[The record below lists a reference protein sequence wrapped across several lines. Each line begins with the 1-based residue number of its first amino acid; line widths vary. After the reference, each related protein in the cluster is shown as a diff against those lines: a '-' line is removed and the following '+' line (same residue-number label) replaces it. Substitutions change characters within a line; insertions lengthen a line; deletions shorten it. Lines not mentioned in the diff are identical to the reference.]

1 MMDITDVDT
10 VLGRCRSCNEL
21 TQVVRM
27 PEFNLNACP
36 ACFLRLYE
44 RRLRRKLEEYE
55 MLGGAGRVA
64 VALSGGKDSVAMLV
78 AMQRLGWV
86 MGFEVTALH
95 FHLGMGEYSD
105 ANLRLVEGLAG
116 DLGLPLH
123 LVRIADLGLEVRRVK
138 AWNPCAVCGAIK
150 RALFNREARAAGA
163 DVVATAHTMEDI
175 LLFSLKNLLSRHYVF
190 PRPVLPEQPG
200 LLRKVKPLMFT
211 PERYNEIYCRLREI
225 DFFPDKCP
233 FWFPGPHRLKDV
245 FELLEEI
252 VPSGKLQLLLSL
264 QQAFPVVREEEGEE
278 GPAGLQ
284 ACSGCG
290 EPATQPVCALCNLR
304 AFLNLGSDPNF
315 G

>member
-1 MMDITDVDT
+1 
-10 VLGRCRSCNEL
+10 
-21 TQVVRM
+21 
-27 PEFNLNACP
+27 
-36 ACFLRLYE
+36 
-44 RRLRRKLEEYE
+44 
-55 MLGGAGRVA
+55 
-64 VALSGGKDSVAMLV
+64 
-78 AMQRLGWV
+78 MQRLGWV
-86 MGFEVTALH
+86 MGFEVVALH

-105 ANLRLVEGLAG
+105 TNLRMVEELAG
-116 DLGLPLH
+116 GLGLPLH

-138 AWNPCAVCGAIK
+138 AWNPCAVCGAVK

-175 LLFSLKNLLSRHYVF
+175 LLFSLKNMLSRHYMF

-211 PERYNEIYCRLREI
+211 PERYNEIYCRLREEG
-225 DFFPDKCP
+225 FFAEKCP

-264 QQAFPVVREEEGEE
+264 QEAFPAERGEEEGIS
-278 GPAGLQ
+278 GLQ

-290 EPATQPVCALCNLR
+290 EPSTQPVCALCNLR
-304 AFLNLGSDPNF
+304 AFLSRD
-315 G
+315 

>member
-1 MMDITDVDT
+1 MMDIAGVDT

-44 RRLRRKLEEYE
+44 RRLRRNMEKHG
-55 MLGGAGRVA
+55 MLRGAGRVA
-64 VALSGGKDSVAMLV
+64 VALSGGKDSAAMLA

-95 FHLGMGEYSD
+95 FHLGMGEHSD
-105 ANLRLVEGLAG
+105 ANRRAVEELCGG
-116 DLGLPLH
+116 LGLPLR
-123 LVRIADLGLEVRRVK
+123 LVSIADLGLKVRRVK
-138 AWNPCAVCGAIK
+138 AWNPCAVCGAVK

-163 DVVATAHTMEDI
+163 DVVATAHTLEDI

-200 LLRKVKPLMFT
+200 LLRKIKPVMFT
-211 PERYNEIYCRLREI
+211 PERYNEIYCRLRGVEV
-225 DFFPDKCP
+225 FEGRCP
-233 FWFPGPHRLKDV
+233 FWFPGPHRLKEV

-264 QQAFPVVREEEGEE
+264 QEAFPEERGEEGE
-278 GPAGLQ
+278 GPGGAQ

-290 EPATQPVCALCNLR
+290 EPSAQPVCALCNLR
-304 AFLNLGSDPNF
+304 ALLSQN
-315 G
+315 